1 MTLSDVK
8 LYLRVD
14 GNAEDTL
21 LTQLMSVADGY
32 MSDAVTNYSTY
43 YGNDDGYTARADM
56 AKLAI
61 IADLYENR
69 NVENPQPFSRTVQ
82 SIINQLNLTDA

>member
-14 GNAEDTL
+14 GDAEDTL
-21 LTQLMSVADGY
+21 ITQLMSVADGY
-32 MSDAVTNYSTY
+32 MSDAVTNYSIY
-43 YGNDDGYTARADM
+43 YGKDDGYTARADM

-69 NVENPQPFSRTVQ
+69 NVENPQSFSRTVQ

>member
-21 LTQLMSVADGY
+21 ITQLMSVADGY
-32 MSDAVTNYSTY
+32 MSDAVTNYSANY
-43 YGNDDGYTARADM
+43 SKDDEYTARADM

-69 NVENPQPFSRTVQ
+69 NVETPQSFSRTVQ
-82 SIINQLNLTDA
+82 SIITQLNLTDA

>member
-21 LTQLMSVADGY
+21 ITQLMSVADGY
-32 MSDAVTNYSTY
+32 MADAVTNYSTY
-43 YGNDDGYTARADM
+43 YGKDDGYTARADM
-56 AKLAI
+56 AKMAI

-69 NVENPQPFSRTVQ
+69 NTEDPHSLSRTVQ

>member
-1 MTLSDVK
+1 MNLSDVK
-8 LYLRVD
+8 LYLRVH
-14 GNAEDTL
+14 GEAEDTL
-21 LTQLMSVADGY
+21 ITQLMSVADGY
-32 MSDAVTNYSTY
+32 MSDAVTNYATH
-43 YGNDDGYTARADM
+43 YGSDDGYTARADM

-69 NVENPQPFSRTVQ
+69 NVETPQSFSRTVQ

>member
-21 LTQLMSVADGY
+21 ITQLMSVADGY
-32 MSDAVTNYSTY
+32 MSDAVTSYSTY

-69 NVENPQPFSRTVQ
+69 NVETPQSFSRTVQ

>member
-14 GNAEDTL
+14 GSAEDTL
-21 LTQLMSVADGY
+21 INQLMSVADGY

-69 NVENPQPFSRTVQ
+69 NVETPQSFSRTVQ

>member
-14 GNAEDTL
+14 GEAEDTL
-21 LTQLMSVADGY
+21 IAQLMSVADGY
-32 MSDAVTNYSTY
+32 MSDAVTNYSTN
-43 YGNDDGYTARADM
+43 YGKDEGYTARADM
-56 AKLAI
+56 AKMAI

-69 NVENPQPFSRTVQ
+69 NNGDPHSLSRTVQ
-82 SIINQLNLTDA
+82 AIINQLNLTDA

>member
-1 MTLSDVK
+1 MNLSDVK

-14 GNAEDTL
+14 GEAEDTL
-21 LTQLMSVADGY
+21 ITQLMSVADGY
-32 MSDAVTNYSTY
+32 MSDAVTNYATH
-43 YGNDDGYTARADM
+43 YGSDDGYTARADM

-69 NVENPQPFSRTVQ
+69 NVETPQSFSRTVQ

>member
-21 LTQLMSVADGY
+21 INQLMSVADGY
-32 MSDAVTNYSTY
+32 MSDAVTNYLTY

-69 NVENPQPFSRTVQ
+69 NVETPQSFSRTVQ

>member
-14 GNAEDTL
+14 GEAEDTL
-21 LTQLMSVADGY
+21 ITQLMSVADGY

-43 YGNDDGYTARADM
+43 YGKNDGYTARADM
-56 AKLAI
+56 AKMAI

-69 NVENPQPFSRTVQ
+69 NNGDPHSLSRTVQ

>member
-21 LTQLMSVADGY
+21 ITQLMSVADGY

>member
-14 GNAEDTL
+14 GEAEDTL
-21 LTQLMSVADGY
+21 ITQLMSVADGY
-32 MSDAVTNYSTY
+32 MSDAVTNYSAN
-43 YGNDDGYTARADM
+43 YGKNEGYTARADM

-69 NVENPQPFSRTVQ
+69 NIEDSHSLSRTVQ

>member
-1 MTLSDVK
+1 MNLSDVK

-21 LTQLMSVADGY
+21 VTQLMSVADGY
-32 MSDAVTNYSTY
+32 MSDAVTNYAAH
-43 YGNDDGYTARADM
+43 YGKDDEYTARADM

-69 NVENPQPFSRTVQ
+69 NAESPQSFSHTVQ

>member
-14 GNAEDTL
+14 GDAEDTL
-21 LTQLMSVADGY
+21 INQLMSVADGY
-32 MSDAVTNYSTY
+32 MSDAVTNYFTY
-43 YGNDDGYTARADM
+43 YGKDDGYTARADM

-69 NVENPQPFSRTVQ
+69 NVENPQSFSRTVQ

>member
-21 LTQLMSVADGY
+21 ITQLMSVADGY

-69 NVENPQPFSRTVQ
+69 NVETPQSFSRTVQ

>member
-1 MTLSDVK
+1 MNLSDVK

-14 GNAEDTL
+14 GEAEDNL
-21 LTQLMSVADGY
+21 ITQLMSVADGY
-32 MSDAVTNYSTY
+32 MSDAVTNYSAN
-43 YGNDDGYTARADM
+43 YGKDKGYTARADM

-69 NVENPQPFSRTVQ
+69 NAETPQSFSHTVQ

>member
-14 GNAEDTL
+14 GEAEDTL
-21 LTQLMSVADGY
+21 ITQLMSVADGY
-32 MSDAVTNYSTY
+32 MSDAVTNYATH
-43 YGNDDGYTARADM
+43 YGSDDGYTARADM

-69 NVENPQPFSRTVQ
+69 NVENPQSFSRTVQ
-82 SIINQLNLTDA
+82 SIINQLNLADA

>member
-1 MTLSDVK
+1 MDLSTVK

-14 GNAEDTL
+14 GDTEDVL
-21 LTQLMSVADGY
+21 ITQLMSVADGY
-32 MSDAVTNYSTY
+32 MSDAVTNYSAN
-43 YGNDDGYTARADM
+43 YGKNEGYTARADM
-56 AKLAI
+56 AKMAI

-69 NVENPQPFSRTVQ
+69 NVEDPHSLSRTVQ

>member
-21 LTQLMSVADGY
+21 ITQLMSVADGY
-32 MSDAVTNYSTY
+32 MSDAVTNYSANY
-43 YGNDDGYTARADM
+43 SKDDEYTARADM

-69 NVENPQPFSRTVQ
+69 NVETPQSFSRTVQ

>member
-14 GNAEDTL
+14 GEAEDTL
-21 LTQLMSVADGY
+21 ITQLMAVADGY
-32 MSDAVTNYSTY
+32 MSDAVTNYSTN
-43 YGNDDGYTARADM
+43 YGKNEGYTARADM

-69 NVENPQPFSRTVQ
+69 NIEDSHSLSRTVQ

>member
-1 MTLSDVK
+1 MDLSTVK

-14 GNAEDTL
+14 GDTEDVL
-21 LTQLMSVADGY
+21 ITQLMSVADGY
-32 MSDAVTNYSTY
+32 MADAVTNYDAH
-43 YGNDDGYTARADM
+43 YGKDDEYTARADM

-69 NVENPQPFSRTVQ
+69 NVETPQSFSHTVQ

>member
-1 MTLSDVK
+1 MNLSDVK

-21 LTQLMSVADGY
+21 ITQLMSVADGY
-32 MSDAVTNYSTY
+32 MSDAVTNYAAH
-43 YGNDDGYTARADM
+43 YGKDDEYTARADM

-69 NVENPQPFSRTVQ
+69 NAESPQSFSHTVQ

>member
-21 LTQLMSVADGY
+21 ITQLMSVADGY

-43 YGNDDGYTARADM
+43 YGNDDGYTVRADM

>member
-14 GNAEDTL
+14 GDAEDTL
-21 LTQLMSVADGY
+21 INRLMSVADGY

-69 NVENPQPFSRTVQ
+69 NVENPQSFSRTVQ

>member
-14 GNAEDTL
+14 GDAEDNL
-21 LTQLMSVADGY
+21 ITQLMSVADGY

-69 NVENPQPFSRTVQ
+69 NVETPQSFSRTVQ

>member
-14 GNAEDTL
+14 GDAEDTL
-21 LTQLMSVADGY
+21 ITQLMSVADGY
-32 MSDAVTNYSTY
+32 MSDAVTNYSAH

-69 NVENPQPFSRTVQ
+69 NTENPQSFSHTVQ
-82 SIINQLNLTDA
+82 SIIHQLNLTDA

>member
-14 GNAEDTL
+14 GSTEDTL
-21 LTQLMSVADGY
+21 INQLMSVADGY

-69 NVENPQPFSRTVQ
+69 NVETPQSFSRTVQ

>member
-21 LTQLMSVADGY
+21 ITQLMSVADGY

-69 NVENPQPFSRTVQ
+69 NVENPQSFSRTVQ

>member
-14 GNAEDTL
+14 GDAEDTL
-21 LTQLMSVADGY
+21 ITQLMSVADGY

-43 YGNDDGYTARADM
+43 YGKDDGYTARADM

-69 NVENPQPFSRTVQ
+69 NVETPQSFSHTVQ